1 MCIVPCAVAEL
12 GQKCLEA
19 APTLKYGPSHSYITV
34 LSVQIIMIFQCYA
47 SKHL

>member
-1 MCIVPCAVAEL
+1 MCIVQFAIAEL

-19 APTLKYGPSHSYITV
+19 APTLKYGPSH
-34 LSVQIIMIFQCYA
+34 IMIFQCYA